1 MKRVKACLGLVLALT
16 LAYCV
21 SAQVL
26 DRPAPR
32 ESRVGWSRSLS
43 FQQKAANAPMP
54 SHLWTSERTSR
65 LPRAAAGTGAIS
77 GRVTQEAG
85 GAGIEDVV
93 VAADLLHCFSS
104 YSSAVQSDA
113 NGDYLIE
120 GLPPG
125 DYEVSTSNDSI
136 FVDVYW
142 NDKLPWESPDTVAV
156 VSDDTTEDIDF
167 SLRAGGKISGTV
179 FLPGS
184 FFQGASI
191 FAYDTLSRYVYIGW
205 ASHMVEEPAPYVIK
219 GLPPGTYKVRTFN
232 GLGFIDVYWDTA
244 SSWTDADPVLVTAGN
259 TTSSINFVL
268 DPGGVIQGTVSTP
281 GKSFDGGI
289 LAYYASNPEWYAYWY
304 PERGESYE
312 LTGLRGGYWKVL
324 AFGDATHAFEWYNNQ
339 GTWADAATIL
349 VTPPGTVSG
358 IDFSLEVGGS
368 ISGICDSRAG
378 PLVGCEV
385 VALESSSFHRR
396 DSPTFWFVFKSDS
409 SSNDGTYSIGGLR
422 TGTYY
427 VGASH
432 GCEGMWYNNQTS
444 METAD
449 LVSVIMPGETPNID
463 FYLSTEVE
471 NQEEIT
477 HRPSEFELHQN
488 YPNPFNPQTKI
499 EYKLSK
505 RGHVG
510 LRIYNILGSKVRTLL
525 DKDQPVGSYSVSWDG
540 RNDAGQSVTS
550 GVYLYRLEVDGLSQA
565 RRMLLL
571 K

>member
-1 MKRVKACLGLVLALT
+1 
-16 LAYCV
+16 
-21 SAQVL
+21 
-26 DRPAPR
+26 
-32 ESRVGWSRSLS
+32 
-43 FQQKAANAPMP
+43 
-54 SHLWTSERTSR
+54 

-93 VAADLLHCFSS
+93 VAADLLDCFSS

-125 DYEVSTSNDSI
+125 DYEVSTSNDSV

-142 NDKLPWESPDTVAV
+142 DDKLPWENRDTVTVA
-156 VSDDTTEDIDF
+156 SSDTTEDIDF
-167 SLRAGGKISGTV
+167 SLRAGGEIAGTV

-184 FFQGASI
+184 FFQGATI
-191 FAYDTLSRYVYIGW
+191 FAYDTTTRYGYTGW
-205 ASHMVEEPAPYVIK
+205 AYHMVEEPAPYMVK
-219 GLPPGTYKVRTFN
+219 RLPPGAYKVKTFN
-232 GLGFIDVYWDTA
+232 ALGFIDVYWDGA
-244 SSWTDADPVLVTAGN
+244 SSWANADPVLVTAGN
-259 TTSSINFVL
+259 TTGSINFHL
-268 DPGGVIQGTVSTP
+268 DSGGTIQGTVSTP

-289 LAYYASNPEWYAYWY
+289 VAYYASNPEWYAYWY

-324 AFGDATHAFEWYNNQ
+324 AFGDPTHAFEWYNDQ
-339 GTWADAATIL
+339 ATWADAATIL

-378 PLVGCEV
+378 PLVDCEV
-385 VALESSSFHRR
+385 TAYDTSSFYQSGHI
-396 DSPTFWFVFKSDS
+396 TFSFLNKTTWTL
-409 SSNDGTYSIGGLR
+409 NDGTYSIGGLR

-427 VGASH
+427 VTASR
-432 GCEGMWYNNQTS
+432 GCERMWYDNQPG

-449 LVSVIMPGETPNID
+449 PVAVTMPSNTPNID
-463 FYLSTEVE
+463 FYLSTAVE
-471 NQEEIT
+471 TEGDVSQ
-477 HRPSEFELHQN
+477 RPPDFELRQN
-488 YPNPFNPQTKI
+488 YPNPFNPQTRI
-499 EYKLSK
+499 EYKLAK
-505 RGHVG
+505 RGHVT
-510 LRIYNILGSKVRTLL
+510 LRIYNILGGKVKTFL
-525 DKDQPVGSYSVSWDG
+525 DQYQPAGSHTVNWDGKDDGGESVS
-540 RNDAGQSVTS
+540 S
-550 GVYLYRLEVDGLSQA
+550 GIYLYRLEVDGLSQA